1 MLEVKLVN
9 NKKMQKEFVE
19 FPISLYKDNPY
30 FVPPL
35 YADEMNVFTNKN
47 VYNDTCE
54 HVYFLAYRDG
64 VVVGR
69 ISGIIQKDYNIKNN
83 EKRARFTRFDAI
95 NDVVVAKVLFNA
107 AENWAKSYGM
117 DTICGPLGFSDLE
130 REGLLIDGFDYLSTF
145 EEQYNYSYYQELIEA
160 CGYEKDVDWVEYRLY
175 NPKERNEKI
184 KRIAELTMR
193 KYNLTAENGSGGKK
207 AFVNK
212 YKDHIF
218 NVLDETYK
226 HLYGT
231 VPFTE
236 GMKKQILDQF
246 MLVIKPELVQVVADE
261 NGRVIAFG
269 LAIPGFG
276 HVLQK
281 SGGKLTLP
289 TIIRLLK
296 AVNKPKTLEL
306 GLIGVLPEYQAT
318 GVNAIILDYIM
329 DIMIKYNIE
338 YAETN
343 LNLETNTKV
352 QSQWKYFDNIQHKKR
367 RSFIKKLI

>member
-1 MLEVKLVN
+1 MLEVKIVN
-9 NKKMQKEFVE
+9 NKKMRKEFVE
-19 FPISLYKDNPY
+19 FPLKLYKDNPY

-35 YADEMNVFTNKN
+35 YADEMNIFTDKN

-54 HVYFLAYRDG
+54 QVYFIAYRDG
-64 VVVGR
+64 EVVGR

-95 NDVVVAKVLFNA
+95 DDVMVAKALFEA
-107 AENWAKSYGM
+107 AEEWAKSYGM
-117 DTICGPLGFSDLE
+117 DTVCGPLGFSDLE
-130 REGLLIDGFDYLSTF
+130 REGLLIDGFDYISTF
-145 EEQYNYSYYQELIEA
+145 EEQYNYPYYQKLIEE

-175 NPKERNEKI
+175 TPKERNEKI
-184 KRIAELTMR
+184 KRIAELTKK
-193 KYNLTAENGSGGKK
+193 KYNLVQENGSGGKK
-207 AFVNK
+207 AFIKK

-236 GMKKQILDQF
+236 GMKKQIIEQF
-246 MLVIKPELVQVVADE
+246 MLVIKPELVSVVTDQ
-261 NGRVIAFG
+261 NGKVIAFG

-281 SGGKLTLP
+281 SGGKLTPL
-289 TIIRLLK
+289 TILRLLK
-296 AVNKPKTLEL
+296 AVRKPKTLEL

-318 GVNAIILDYIM
+318 GVNALILDYVM
-329 DIMIKYNIE
+329 EIMIDYNIE
-338 YAETN
+338 YTETN

-352 QSQWKYFDNIQHKKR
+352 QSQWKFFEKIQHKKR
-367 RSFIKKLI
+367 RSFIKKIA